1 MITFADIIKGKFLEE
16 FSAISMSD
24 ALIAIALS
32 FALSLFIVFIYR
44 ATYAG
49 VNYSRSF
56 TGCLMML
63 SMVTT
68 MVILVISS
76 NMVLSLGM
84 VGALSIVRFRTAVKE
99 PTDTAFL
106 FWAIATGIICG
117 AGYITISILMTLLLG
132 LLFVAVHAFA
142 GKQKADTYMIVVR
155 YDSDSEVESKL
166 MSVSG
171 YKMKNKTMT
180 GAYTELVAEIKLTD
194 TALKKIDFLR
204 NIPGVREVTVMS
216 SVSGSVL

>member
-1 MITFADIIKGKFLEE
+1 MITFADIVKGKFLEE

-49 VNYSRSF
+49 VNYSRNF

-76 NMVLSLGM
+76 NRDAYAETLKQKLEAELAPKKIFMTDVFCGCGANIGPGM
-84 VGALSIVRFRTAVKE
+84 VGVYYLGEPISEDLSVEKE
-99 PTDTAFL
+99 IITR
-106 FWAIATGIICG
+106 ITG
-117 AGYITISILMTLLLG
+117 
-132 LLFVAVHAFA
+132 
-142 GKQKADTYMIVVR
+142 K
-155 YDSDSEVESKL
+155 
-166 MSVSG
+166 
-171 YKMKNKTMT
+171 
-180 GAYTELVAEIKLTD
+180 
-194 TALKKIDFLR
+194 
-204 NIPGVREVTVMS
+204 
-216 SVSGSVL
+216 